1 METLHLITILIEV
14 AIAVLALL
22 AILKGRAYMC
32 GFLIAY
38 AMYVI
43 YDLAK
48 HYSWQIGSDFLTLW
62 FFVATVAALYS
73 AYMIYRNKK

>member
-1 METLHLITILIEV
+1 METLHLIAIFIEGL
-14 AIAVLALL
+14 IAVLALL
-22 AILKGRAYMC
+22 AILNGKAYMC

-48 HYSWQIGSDFLTLW
+48 HYGWQINSDFLAFW

-73 AYMIYRNKK
+73 VYMIYRKK